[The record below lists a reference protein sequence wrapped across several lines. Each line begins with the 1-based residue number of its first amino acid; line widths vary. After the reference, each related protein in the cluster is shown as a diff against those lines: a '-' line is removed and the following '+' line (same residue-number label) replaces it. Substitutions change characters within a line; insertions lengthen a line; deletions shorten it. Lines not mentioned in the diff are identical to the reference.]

1 MTTNTTTLADVFK
14 SRQNFLDYIE
24 ANSSEIISQLLENYP
39 KRSMHIV
46 YPQLTQSSEGLIN
59 AAGELVDEQ
68 KAYIFWFIANEK
80 EDLLK
85 IAKTLNNF
93 FDKNYCGIFVI
104 KAFLNVD
111 KIEFNCILK
120 PEHSINRNTPCKII
134 QKQYWEKYFEICDE
148 MALDLQVNPQYQH
161 WQYLPM
167 HKRRVCLMLSV
178 SIQKEYIGVDLVI
191 SDKTIYKYLYNIKD
205 KIEAELGKLE
215 WINEP
220 NNKTTKIR
228 KTLTYD
234 VSDLNTQAKA
244 VKDHIDLAL
253 QFKETF
259 SKYLN

>member
-59 AAGELVDEQ
+59 AAGKLVDEQ

-234 VSDLNTQAKA
+234 VSDLNIQAKA

>member
-59 AAGELVDEQ
+59 AAGELVEEQ

-234 VSDLNTQAKA
+234 VSDLNIQAKA

>member
-191 SDKTIYKYLYNIKD
+191 SDKTIYKYLYNLKD

>member
-24 ANSSEIISQLLENYP
+24 ANSSEVISQLLENYP

-104 KAFLNVD
+104 KAFLNGD

-120 PEHSINRNTPCKII
+120 PEHSINKNTPCKIM

-191 SDKTIYKYLYNIKD
+191 SDKTIYKYLYNLKD

-234 VSDLNTQAKA
+234 VNDLNTQAKA

-253 QFKETF
+253 QFKEIF

>member
-120 PEHSINRNTPCKII
+120 PEHSINRNTPCKIM

-191 SDKTIYKYLYNIKD
+191 SDKTIYKYLYNLKD
-205 KIEAELGKLE
+205 KIETELGKLE

-220 NNKTTKIR
+220 NNKTSKIR